1 MSCDLALAGWVS
13 GLIEMARR
21 GAKRQRPGADR
32 AGRPLKLL
40 FVGYNG
46 ARNTGSDV
54 RVEEAVRQVRHLFA
68 SHVRATV
75 VTQNP
80 SLTDGYFAGA
90 DQVHAPDV
98 FPQFLYRQIAQHDG
112 VIACEG
118 SMFKSTF
125 ANALS
130 AMMFEGLGVAAAQGK
145 LSIAYGAE
153 AGQMD
158 WVLQAMCRRYCAESL
173 VIARTAES
181 QQIVA
186 RHGVRNVKLG
196 TDTAWTF
203 EPHPP
208 DVGARELKQAGWRD
222 GDRLLVVCP
231 TNPFW
236 WPVKASLTK
245 AAMRAATGAYAR
257 GHYRTIYFH
266 RSDAAVW
273 AAYDRYL
280 SAIARAVD
288 RFRREHRVFTALV
301 AMEALDTDACER
313 LSDALGGVPIFS
325 SRTHDMFRLV
335 SVLRCADAIVSS
347 RYHAIVTSMPAL
359 VPSAGIA
366 MDERIRGLMTDRGH
380 EHLLAD
386 CSDPR
391 LEDHVHAMLG
401 TLVAD
406 RERLR
411 AEIGQATVA
420 HLRRMAQMGED
431 LVDYARARHPD
442 IPPSAARSWEHYLP
456 PLGPRLR
463 DLIEVGVP
471 S

>member
-1 MSCDLALAGWVS
+1 MSFDLALAGWVS
-13 GLIEMARR
+13 GLIEMARVDAR
-21 GAKRQRPGADR
+21 RRPAAERSG
-32 AGRPLKLL
+32 GPLKLL

-54 RVEEAVRQVRHLFA
+54 RVEEAVRQFRHLFPQL
-68 SHVRATV
+68 RATV

-90 DQVHAPDV
+90 GQVHAPDV
-98 FPQFLYRQIAQHDG
+98 FPQFLYRQIQQHDG
-112 VIACEG
+112 VVACEG

-158 WVLQAMCRRYCAESL
+158 RVLQIMCRRYCADSL
-173 VIARTAES
+173 VIARTLES
-181 QQIVA
+181 QHIVESY
-186 RHGVRNVKLG
+186 GVKNVRCG

-203 EPHPP
+203 EPDAP
-208 DVGARELKQAGWRD
+208 DVATRELKQAGWRD
-222 GDRLLVVCP
+222 GDRLLIVCP

-236 WPVKASLTK
+236 WPVKASFTK
-245 AAMRAATGAYAR
+245 AAAWAIAGAYSR
-257 GHYRTIYFH
+257 GHYRSIYFH
-266 RSDAAVW
+266 RADAAVW

-280 SAIARAVD
+280 AAIAKGID
-288 RFRREHRVFTALV
+288 RFRQNRRVFIALV

-325 SRTHDMFRLV
+325 SRNHDMFRLV
-335 SVLRCADAIVSS
+335 SVLRCADAILSS

-366 MDERIRGLMTDRGH
+366 MDERIRGLMGDRGH

-386 CSDPR
+386 CTDPQ
-391 LEDHVHAMLG
+391 LEEKVFAMLG
-401 TLVAD
+401 TLIRD
-406 RERLR
+406 REGLR
-411 AEIGQATVA
+411 AEIGQATA
-420 HLRRMAQMGED
+420 THLRRMARMGED
-431 LVDYARARHPD
+431 LVDYVRARHPE
-442 IPPSAARSWEHYLP
+442 IPAPAARSWEDYLP
-456 PLGPRLR
+456 PLSPRLR
-463 DLIEVGVP
+463 DLVEVAVP

>member
-1 MSCDLALAGWVS
+1 MDLALAGWVS
-13 GLIEMARR
+13 GLVESARLQSR
-21 GAKRQRPGADR
+21 WTR
-32 AGRPLKLL
+32 AHGERSGQPVKLL

-54 RVEEAVRQVRHLFA
+54 RVEEMVRQFRHLFG

-90 DQVHAPDV
+90 DQVHAPDI
-98 FPQFLYRQIAQHDG
+98 FPQFLFRQIGEHDG
-112 VIACEG
+112 VVACEG

-130 AMMFEGLGVAAAQGK
+130 AMMFEGLGVAAAQNK

-158 WVLQAMCRRYCAESL
+158 WVLRAMCRRYCADSF
-173 VIARTAES
+173 VITRSEAS
-181 QQIVA
+181 QRIVE
-186 RHGVRNVKLG
+186 RSGVRNVTCG

-203 EPHPP
+203 EPHSP
-208 DVGARELKQAGWRD
+208 DIAARALKQAGWRD
-222 GDRLLVVCP
+222 GEHLLIVCP

-245 AAMRAATGAYAR
+245 AAARALTGAFNR

-266 RSDAAVW
+266 RADADVW
-273 AAYDRYL
+273 SAYERYIAAL
-280 SAIARAVD
+280 AGALE

-301 AMEALDTDACER
+301 AMEAIDTDACSR
-313 LSDALGGVPIFS
+313 LSDALGGGVPIFT
-325 SRTHDMFRLV
+325 SRNTDMFRLV

-366 MDERIRGLMTDRGH
+366 MDERIGGLMTDRGH
-380 EHLLAD
+380 EHLLAH
-386 CSDPR
+386 CTDPD
-391 LEDHVHAMLG
+391 LEDRVHAMLG
-401 TLVAD
+401 TLLRD
-406 RERLR
+406 RDSLR
-411 AEIGQATVA
+411 ADIANATVA
-420 HLRRMAQMGED
+420 HLRRMAQMGEV
-431 LVDYARARHPD
+431 LVEYVRGRHPQ
-442 IPPSAARSWEHYLP
+442 IPTPTIRSWTDYLP
-456 PLGPRLR
+456 PLGARLR
-463 DLIEVGVP
+463 DLVEVGVP

>member
-1 MSCDLALAGWVS
+1 MDLALAGWVS
-13 GLIEMARR
+13 GLVESARLESKWTR
-21 GAKRQRPGADR
+21 TPAEPTNL
-32 AGRPLKLL
+32 PLKLL

-54 RVEEAVRQVRHLFA
+54 RVEEMVRQFRHLFG

-98 FPQFLYRQIAQHDG
+98 FPQFLFRQVGEHDG
-112 VIACEG
+112 VVACEG

-130 AMMFEGLGVAAAQGK
+130 AMMFEGLGVAAAQHK

-153 AGQMD
+153 AGEMD
-158 WVLQAMCRRYCAESL
+158 WVLRAMCRRYCADSF
-173 VIARTAES
+173 VITRSEES
-181 QQIVA
+181 QRTVEQY
-186 RHGVRNVKLG
+186 GVRNVICG

-203 EPHPP
+203 EPHST
-208 DVGARELKQAGWRD
+208 DIGARALKQAGWRD
-222 GDRLLVVCP
+222 GQRLLIVCP

-245 AAMRAATGAYAR
+245 TAARAVTGAYHR

-273 AAYDRYL
+273 SAFERYIAAL
-280 SAIARAVD
+280 AGAIERV
-288 RFRREHRVFTALV
+288 RREHRVFTALV
-301 AMEALDTDACER
+301 AMEAIDTDACSQ
-313 LSDALGGVPIFS
+313 LSDALGGGVPIFT
-325 SRTHDMFRLV
+325 SRNTDMFRLV

-380 EHLLAD
+380 EHLLAH
-386 CSDPR
+386 CTDPD
-391 LEDHVHAMLG
+391 LEDRVFAMIG
-401 TLVAD
+401 TLLRD
-406 RERLR
+406 RDALR
-411 AEIGQATVA
+411 AEIANATVA
-420 HLRRMAQMGED
+420 HLRRMARMGED
-431 LVDYARARHPD
+431 LVSYVRGRHPQ
-442 IPPSAARSWEHYLP
+442 IPEPTIRSWIDYLP
-456 PLGPRLR
+456 PLSARLR
-463 DLIEVGVP
+463 DLLEVAVP